1 MLQPPVFNS
10 QEEVDAYLDVVGGG
24 AAGIAEGFGI
34 IDLLAGVPWL
44 ARETAGQQVL
54 STMLRER
61 DRLERHTDKKTADYF
76 QRLDLRSKGVLGNE
90 KSPKIAL
97 NTIAGRSGTYDD
109 AIENTLESLGY
120 NKTEQSEVARQVAFL
135 TTLGIDL
142 AFLTKVIIQN
152 APRGYRAVRDA
163 LKNMGKNVD
172 EADQA
177 VMRAEM
183 ETGMSETPLL
193 PKPEMP
199 WGEEIYKMEKQLAQ
213 LENLEAS
220 LYGKFK
226 NVDEV
231 DQAVIKTEMETGMP
245 QKPVQMEINLEGR
258 MNHLKNLYKEAD
270 DIVKKEETR
279 LYEIEDLLTQHSYGQ
294 EKGNWTLRDNTVL
307 PVRFMEK
314 NKASRQQIQDDAAMS
329 KTNIQIQTKKK
340 RQLEK
345 EAKELES
352 RIKAKD
358 TQEQIYGLETRLY
371 ELNNLLRQEGG
382 SMSKTN
388 FQELNALI
396 DKTQSK
402 LNKLKDGNIILLDRY
417 KNGGIVQNSV
427 DYALEQWT

>member
-120 NKTEQSEVARQVAFL
+120 NKTEQSEVARRVAFL

-177 VMRAEM
+177 VMKAEM

-199 WGEEIYKMEKQLAQ
+199 WGEEIYKMENKIAQ
-213 LENLEAS
+213 LENLE
-220 LYGKFK
+220 
-226 NVDEV
+226 
-231 DQAVIKTEMETGMP
+231 T
-245 QKPVQMEINLEGR
+245 R
-258 MNHLKNLYKEAD
+258 MYDLK
-270 DIVKKEETR
+270 
-279 LYEIEDLLTQHSYGQ
+279 
-294 EKGNWTLRDNTVL
+294 
-307 PVRFMEK
+307 
-314 NKASRQQIQDDAAMS
+314 
-329 KTNIQIQTKKK
+329 
-340 RQLEK
+340 
-345 EAKELES
+345 
-352 RIKAKD
+352 
-358 TQEQIYGLETRLY
+358 
-371 ELNNLLRQEGG
+371 NLLRQEGEL
-382 SMSKTN
+382 MSKTN
-388 FQELNALI
+388 LDKLMRKIAKI
-396 DKTQSK
+396 DYEIRK
-402 LNKLKDGNIILLDRY
+402 LTMAGAATAITAPGEAKSPGAEE
-417 KNGGIVQNSV
+417 VQNSV
-427 DYALEQWT
+427 DYALKQWM